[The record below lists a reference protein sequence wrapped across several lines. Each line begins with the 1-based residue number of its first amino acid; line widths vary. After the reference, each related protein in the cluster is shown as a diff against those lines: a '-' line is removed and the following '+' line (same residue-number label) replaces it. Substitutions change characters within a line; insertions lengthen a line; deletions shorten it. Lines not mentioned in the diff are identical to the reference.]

1 MMIPK
6 VIHYCWFGKNP
17 LPTSAKNCIASW
29 RKFLPDYEIKE
40 WNEAIFNVNI
50 IPFTRE
56 AYQLKKYAFVSDYA
70 RMWILY
76 HYGGLYFDTDVE
88 LIRPMDD
95 VISRGAFMGRE
106 AQDSKSSGNLAKHE
120 FLANAGSIGLLGC
133 NPGLGLGCAPGLGLY
148 KKILDWYSQH
158 HFVTW
163 SGKFAPND
171 DIIIVSIVSRIMER
185 EPRKLLDD
193 GVLLVDNIYVYPPE
207 YFCPKNYFTGELQIT
222 CNTRSIHHYSA
233 SWMGKEAHKPPLLQ
247 RLCKRVK
254 FFTVRMGL

>member
-1 MMIPK
+1 MIPK
-6 VIHYCWFGKNP
+6 TIHYCWFGNHP
-17 LPTSAKNCIASW
+17 LPEYAKKCISSW

-40 WNEAIFNVNI
+40 WNESNFNVNI

-56 AYQLKKYAFVSDYA
+56 AYRLKKYAFVSDYA

-88 LIRPMDD
+88 LIRSIDD
-95 VISRGAFMGRE
+95 VISRGAFMGCE
-106 AQDSKSSGNLAKHE
+106 AQDDKQSGSLAPHE
-120 FLANAGSIGLLGC
+120 VTTNANGTGLQTV

-171 DIIIVSIVSRIMER
+171 DIIIVSIVSRILKR
-185 EPRKLLDD
+185 ESMQLLED

-207 YFCPKNYFTGELQIT
+207 YFCPKNYFTSEMHIT
-222 CNTRSIHHYSA
+222 TNTRSIHHYSA
-233 SWMGKEAHKPPLLQ
+233 SWMGKDIHKPTIWK
-247 RLCKRVK
+247 RICKRVK
-254 FFTVRMGL
+254 FFIVRIGL